1 MDGNPQRNIHFEE
14 IWQQNNQILF
24 TYLIFW
30 QQKNNHGWKN
40 IQLLFFYSPLL
51 QKVPTYVS
59 RHFYITQK
67 GMMLLSLKYCV
78 IEYLLFE

>member
-30 QQKNNHGWKN
+30 QQKNNHEWEN
-40 IQLLFFYSPLL
+40 IQLLFFYSPLHYIDIK
-51 QKVPTYVS
+51 QAKGAVPN
-59 RHFYITQK
+59 
-67 GMMLLSLKYCV
+67 L
-78 IEYLLFE
+78 